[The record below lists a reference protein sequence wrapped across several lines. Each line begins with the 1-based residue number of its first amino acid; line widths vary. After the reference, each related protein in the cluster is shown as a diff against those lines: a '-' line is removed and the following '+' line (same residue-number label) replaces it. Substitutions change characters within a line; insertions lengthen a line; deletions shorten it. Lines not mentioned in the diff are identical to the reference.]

1 MALKHY
7 RELVAWQK
15 AMDLTVAAYEGSK
28 RFPADELYGL
38 RSQLRRAA
46 VSIPSNIA
54 EGQGRGTPEEFKR
67 FLRIAN
73 GSRQELETQILV
85 AERLA
90 YVAPEPFPPT
100 HRDVRRGRSSHQWTP
115 ACPLNPPSLATNN

>member
-15 AMDLTVAAYEGSK
+15 AMDLTVAAYEGS
-28 RFPADELYGL
+28 RQFPADELYGL

-85 AERLA
+85 AERLT
-90 YVAPEPFPPT
+90 YIAPEVS
-100 HRDVRRGRSSHQWTP
+100 HRLIEISDEVGRLISGLLR
-115 ACPLNPPSLATNN
+115 AL